1 MLATWT
7 VDALVHLLEGADSD
21 DFALALVMVRSLE
34 PILIVYHKLSILATA
49 NDRIMQTCTDLIN
62 G

>member
-1 MLATWT
+1 M
-7 VDALVHLLEGADSD
+7 DALVHLLEGADSD

-49 NDRIMQTCTDLIN
+49 NDRIIQTCTDLIN